1 MDFLR
6 RFAPCS
12 CMRINPNAQNTNEEL
27 TISIKTSC
35 CRKTKIIN
43 YKIDINNTDQ
53 LNDIKDIIEKIEMK
67 LKSRNNSTSNIL
79 SFKESNIKE

>member
-1 MDFLR
+1 MDILR

-12 CMRINPNAQNTNEEL
+12 CMRIQPIGSNSQNNETL

-43 YKIDINNTDQ
+43 YKIDINNTEQ
-53 LNDIKDIIEKIEMK
+53 LNDIKEIIDKIEVK
-67 LKSRNNSTSNIL
+67 LKSRNNSTSNL
-79 SFKESNIKE
+79 NS